1 MRKRRGQLTRRR
13 RGSFQPKA
21 STDGDPWKIGPVPAW
36 SGCPQ
41 SPRPRKARVCLM
53 RPPKLS
59 PAEFSMAAAGGQI
72 PSLGWPV
79 TAENCHGLLIIGV
92 DRQFPRPD
100 TNSLVG
106 FPKKAG
112 LWGCEHATLWLSNE
126 LAGWCLIGHGTGVVT
141 ARYQQPGSQ
150 HPYAIPSPNDQCGC
164 QPEFP
169 CLWG

>member
-13 RGSFQPKA
+13 RGSFQPEA
-21 STDGDPWKIGPVPAW
+21 STDGDPWNIGPVPAW

-59 PAEFSMAAAGGQI
+59 PAEFSMAASGGQI

-79 TAENCHGLLIIGV
+79 TAENCHGLLIIALTASSPAGILI
-92 DRQFPRPD
+92 RL
-100 TNSLVG
+100 LV
-106 FPKKAG
+106 FQKKAG

-126 LAGWCLIGHGTGVVT
+126 LAG
-141 ARYQQPGSQ
+141 
-150 HPYAIPSPNDQCGC
+150 
-164 QPEFP
+164 
-169 CLWG
+169 